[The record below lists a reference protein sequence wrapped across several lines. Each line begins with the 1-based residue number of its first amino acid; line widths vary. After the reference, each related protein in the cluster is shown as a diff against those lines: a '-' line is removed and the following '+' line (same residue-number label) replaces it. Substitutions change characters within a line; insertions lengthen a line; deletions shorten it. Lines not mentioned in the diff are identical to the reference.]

1 MVFARDGFGASV
13 RVIADEAGVSPGLVI
28 HHFGS
33 KDGLRTECDAHVLE
47 LTRQRNE
54 AALADSGG
62 GGAAVGDQLG
72 RLADAGPSLMYLLRS
87 VQQGGEL
94 ARDFIAR
101 LVSDTEQS
109 MALGVANGS
118 IRPSLDEAARSH
130 YLVAMSLGTML
141 VDLVVHPPADPGD
154 SGAIIADHVDRTMLP
169 AAEYATFGVLT
180 DSSTLDAVIAHR
192 RTRP

>member
-1 MVFARDGFGASV
+1 
-13 RVIADEAGVSPGLVI
+13 
-28 HHFGS
+28 
-33 KDGLRTECDAHVLE
+33 
-47 LTRQRNE
+47 
-54 AALADSGG
+54 
-62 GGAAVGDQLG
+62 
-72 RLADAGPSLMYLLRS
+72 
-87 VQQGGEL
+87 
-94 ARDFIAR
+94 
-101 LVSDTEQS
+101 